1 MKIDYDNQ
9 FDILYCSIGDI
20 SNSYGDEIDSNF
32 VVLRDMD
39 TNEVTGVTIMAF
51 EKFIWK
57 LWNDYNA
64 ARNIEMSTEFVK
76 DKDVEEETA

>member
-20 SNSYGDEIDSNF
+20 SNSYGDEIGSNL
-32 VVLRDMD
+32 VVLRDID
-39 TNEVTGVTIMAF
+39 TNEVTGVFIIDF

-57 LWNDYNA
+57 L
-64 ARNIEMSTEFVK
+64 STEFVK
-76 DKDVEEETA
+76 SNDTEEESA

>member
-20 SNSYGDEIDSNF
+20 RNSYGDEIGSNL

-39 TNEVTGVTIMAF
+39 TNEITGATIMAF

-57 LWNDYNA
+57 LLLK
-64 ARNIEMSTEFVK
+64 I
-76 DKDVEEETA
+76 KDVEEETA

>member
-20 SNSYGDEIDSNF
+20 SNSYGDEIDSNL

-39 TNEVTGVTIMAF
+39 TNEITGAIIMAF

-57 LWNDYNA
+57 LWKDYNV
-64 ARNIEMSTEFVK
+64 ARNIAMSTEFVK

>member
-9 FDILYCSIGDI
+9 FDILYCSISDT
-20 SNSYGDEIDSNF
+20 SNSYGDEIDSNL

-64 ARNIEMSTEFVK
+64 ARNIAMSTEFVK